1 MRRATSRDRPLAAPP
16 SPAIRRRSAGDSR
29 LARARPPR
37 RPKAAAI
44 AVVLFM
50 GYLYLPLSI
59 FTRNLTASEGAGGYT
74 SPVSLTIGSRI
85 GPFEIIG
92 PLGAG
97 GMGEVYRAVDAN
109 LGRSVAVKVLPD
121 AFALDPER
129 LARFERKA
137 KTLASLNHPNIAQ
150 VFGLERGGADL
161 RMRALVM
168 ELVEGPTLA
177 DRIAKGPIP
186 LDEAVPIAIQIA
198 EALESAHELGIVHR
212 DLKPANV
219 KVRDDGTVRHHSR
232 CRQRR
237 PRSGCV

>member
-1 MRRATSRDRPLAAPP
+1 M
-16 SPAIRRRSAGDSR
+16 
-29 LARARPPR
+29 
-37 RPKAAAI
+37 
-44 AVVLFM
+44 
-50 GYLYLPLSI
+50 
-59 FTRNLTASEGAGGYT
+59 
-74 SPVSLTIGSRI
+74 SLTIGSRI

-121 AFALDPER
+121 AFALDPKR
-129 LARFERKA
+129 LARFEREA

-177 DRIAKGPIP
+177 DRIANGPIP

-198 EALESAHELGIVHR
+198 EALESAHDQGDRPPRPEARQHQGARTSPDSQRFVVLRERGAAAS
-212 DLKPANV
+212 PAL
-219 KVRDDGTVRHHSR
+219 TVLVNWPASL
-232 CRQRR
+232 QA
-237 PRSGCV
+237 PPAAMP